1 MPWKEEAMN
10 YDLIVIGAGPAG
22 YVAAIKAGQSGLK
35 TLVIDKQYIGGMC
48 LNWGCIPSKA
58 LLESAKNYHRVK
70 SLGDFGVTGIDVD
83 KLGFDWQHALKRSS
97 GVISKLSRGI
107 EYLWKKNGVEYLKA
121 EAKIISPTEVE
132 ADNRIFQTKNIIIA
146 TGSRPAQ
153 LKDMPQAIGIEAL
166 YKLPELPQKP
176 IIYGGGAIAFE
187 MAQFFSLLDRKPMII
202 ATRDPLIPD
211 LDDYLN
217 AFVQKKLKKDK
228 ITVLRAEEIKTDNTM
243 IMHSGT
249 ELDFDAVINCSWRD
263 AILPESNTKIVTH
276 NGYIATDTEY
286 RTNHANIFAAGDV
299 NGKSY
304 LAHAASAQA
313 VRIID
318 IINGRASIDENHQ
331 YPLNIYSDPEI
342 AQLGLTEKELKAKGI
357 EYKISEFPFS
367 ANGKALAEGT
377 SEGFI
382 RLIYETNYSQVLGV
396 QIVAP
401 NATDLI
407 AEAGVLMELEG
418 TVYDLARTVHAH
430 PTVAEVFMDAGSVF
444 E

>member
-1 MPWKEEAMN
+1 MN

-35 TLVIDKQYIGGMC
+35 TLVIDKQYVGGMC

-58 LLESAKNYHRVK
+58 LLESAKSYHRLK
-70 SLGDFGVTGIDVD
+70 SAADFGITGIDLD
-83 KLGFDWQHALKRSS
+83 KIGFDWQQALKRSS
-97 GVISKLSRGI
+97 GVIAKLSRGI
-107 EYLWKKNGVEYLKA
+107 EYLWKKNGVEYIKA

-132 ADNRIFQTKNIIIA
+132 ADKRIFETKNILIA

-153 LKDMPQAIGIEAL
+153 LKDMPQAICIEAL

-187 MAQFFSLLDRKPMII
+187 MAQFFSLLDRKPVII
-202 ATRDPLIPD
+202 ATSDPLIPD

-228 ITVLRAEEIKTDNTM
+228 IKVLKAEEIRTDKHKIYHND
-243 IMHSGT
+243 T
-249 ELDFDAVINCSWRD
+249 ELDFDAVINCSWRQ
-263 AILPESNTKIVTH
+263 AIVPESKIEISAQ

-286 RTNHANIFAAGDV
+286 RSNYANIFAAGDV

-313 VRIID
+313 VRIVD
-318 IINGRASIDENHQ
+318 IINGRAGIDENHQ

-342 AQLGLTEKELKAKGI
+342 AQIGLTEKELKAREI
-357 EYKISEFPFS
+357 DYKISEFPLS
-367 ANGKALAEGT
+367 ANGKALAEGA

-382 RLIYETNYSQVLGV
+382 RLLYETKYSQVLGV
-396 QIVAP
+396 QIVSA
-401 NATDLI
+401 NATDMI

-430 PTVAEVFMDAGSVF
+430 PTVAEVYMDAGSV